1 VTTAWTPR
9 SSAGHRLRSSRAPV
23 VALLAVVVASGA
35 CGSSSAPPRDGG
47 ADHAT
52 STGAA
57 GSGGAGG
64 TSGTSGAAG
73 ASGATGG
80 AGQTGAGGAGGQAAM
95 GGQPLGGA
103 CANTGNCTQADG
115 AAVCCVNTCVLEAQC
130 PTGNMFLP
138 CASGADCAR
147 FGGGKVC
154 CKEQT
159 GGSVMQFCTKPSECA
174 GTVVP

>member
-1 VTTAWTPR
+1 MTTAWIPGPR
-9 SSAGHRLRSSRAPV
+9 AGRHLRSSRAPV
-23 VALLAVVVASGA
+23 VALLAVVVASAA

-52 STGAA
+52 ATGAA
-57 GSGGAGG
+57 GSGGAG
-64 TSGTSGAAG
+64 GTSGAAG

-80 AGQTGAGGAGGQAAM
+80 AGQTGAGGVGGQAAM
-95 GGQPLGGA
+95 GGQPLGSA
-103 CANTGNCTQADG
+103 CANTGNCSQADG
-115 AAVCCVNTCVLEAQC
+115 AAICCVNTCVLEAQC
-130 PTGNMFLP
+130 PTGNMFLA

-154 CKEQT
+154 CEQQT
-159 GGSVMQFCTKPSECA
+159 AGNVMRFCTKPSGCA